1 MGEFVGTPGP
11 WRHCD
16 ASDGKC
22 KCGLIWG
29 GEVVVATVATPKCEF
44 QDHSE
49 YVPAIDRRMANARLI
64 ESAPDLLAACLVAEG
79 FVVEMIALFVGAD
92 KPTALVLETIRAAIR
107 KATA

>member
-16 ASDGKC
+16 ASDG
-22 KCGLIWG
+22 
-29 GEVVVATVATPKCEF
+29 
-44 QDHSE
+44 SE

-64 ESAPDLLAACLVAEG
+64 ESAPDLLAALAEVLG
-79 FVVEMIALFVGAD
+79 CWQQEANEGDGIAEHNLPAAHRAV
-92 KPTALVLETIRAAIR
+92 AAIR